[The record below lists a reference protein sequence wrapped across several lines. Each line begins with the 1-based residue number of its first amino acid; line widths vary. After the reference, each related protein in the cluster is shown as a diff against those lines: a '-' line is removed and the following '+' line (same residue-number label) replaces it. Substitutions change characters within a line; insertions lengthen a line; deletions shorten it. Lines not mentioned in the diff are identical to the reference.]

1 MSREKMSNVD
11 HAWLRMDGDS
21 NLMMIVGVN
30 IFEKSMS
37 VLRMHQLIRDRL
49 LVHRRFQQK
58 VETEGNGAH
67 WVSDTAFDL
76 HYHCFETTLPGGSK
90 GQVGDAE
97 LQVYVGGL
105 AMEPLNK
112 ARPLWQMILVQNY
125 KGSTA
130 LISRVHHCIGD
141 GIALVA
147 VMLSLTDQADV
158 PSGLVA
164 MKAAGAGL
172 KSRTQSEVSVGVE
185 SNPWVP
191 YLRPLTKGAVRAI
204 NMTGQA
210 VSRSM
215 HTFAAP
221 DMLTE
226 YAGVGSQVIKD
237 IAALAMLPNDS
248 PTSLKGKP
256 GNKKA
261 VAWNEPLPV
270 EEVKLVGKVLDC
282 SINDV
287 LLSCVSG
294 AIRNYLRSRGEVVEG
309 VEVRAMVP
317 VNLRPLKDALQLGNK
332 FGLVPLSLP
341 VGIENPLERL
351 LEVKRRMGELKTGYQ
366 ALLAFAI
373 LGVVGS
379 LPKMV
384 QDQVLA
390 IFGNKSTAV
399 MTNVPGPS
407 VPIKMAGET
416 LSRVMFWVPQSG
428 DIGMGVSILS
438 YAGGVQFGLITDT
451 VLCPDPQKI
460 IDGFAPEFEKLM
472 LTVMMMPKEA
482 VVTGQWSPRDVA
494 RRILHLA

>member
-30 IFEKSMS
+30 IFEKRIT
-37 VLRMHQLIRDRL
+37 LAGMHKLIQERL
-49 LVHRRFQQK
+49 LVHRRFMQK
-58 VETEGNGAH
+58 VESEANAAH
-67 WVSDTAFDL
+67 WVTDQAFDL
-76 HYHCFETTLPGGSK
+76 DYHCFETNLATDSG
-90 GQVGDAE
+90 GQVGDSQLKA
-97 LQVYVGGL
+97 YVGQL
-105 AMEPLNK
+105 AMQALSKE
-112 ARPLWQMILVQNY
+112 RPLWQIILVQNY

-147 VMLSLTDQADV
+147 VMLSLTDQDGGVVAAA
-158 PSGLVA
+158 SGV
-164 MKAAGAGL
+164 KASSSTTTGNPI
-172 KSRTQSEVSVGVE
+172 E

-191 YLRPLTKGAVRAI
+191 YLQPLTQGTLKAIKVGERA
-204 NMTGQA
+204 M
-210 VSRSM
+210 SRSM
-215 HTFAAP
+215 QTLAAP
-221 DMLTE
+221 DLLTE
-226 YAGVGSQVIKD
+226 YAGIGSQVIKD
-237 IAALAMLPNDS
+237 VAALAMMPNDS
-248 PTSLKGKP
+248 PTSLKGSP

-270 EEVKLVGKVLDC
+270 EEVKLIGKVLGC

-294 AIRNYLRSRGEVVEG
+294 AIRQYLRDRGEPTEG
-309 VEVRAMVP
+309 VEIRAMVP

-332 FGLVPLSLP
+332 FGLVPLTLP
-341 VGIENPLERL
+341 IGIENPLARV
-351 LEVKRRMGELKTGYQ
+351 LEVRKRMGELKVGYQ
-366 ALLAFAI
+366 ALLAFSI

-390 IFGNKSTAV
+390 LFGKKSTAV
-399 MTNVPGPS
+399 MTNVPGPAA
-407 VPIKMAGET
+407 PIKMAGET
-416 LSRVMFWVPQSG
+416 LSRIMFWVPQSG
-428 DIGMGVSILS
+428 DIGVGVSILS

-472 LTVMMMPKEA
+472 LTVMMMPRDL
-482 VVTGQWSPRDVA
+482 VVQNQWSPKEVA
-494 RRILHLA
+494 RRIFNAA

>member
-30 IFEKSMS
+30 IFEKSMT
-37 VLRMHQLIRDRL
+37 VLRMHELIKERL
-49 LVHRRFQQK
+49 LVHRRFRQR
-58 VETEGNGAH
+58 VEAEGNGAS
-67 WVSDTAFDL
+67 WVTDQAFDL
-76 HYHCFETTLPGGSK
+76 NYHCFETTLANSKKAGGQP

-97 LQVYVGGL
+97 LQAYVAEL
-105 AMEPLNK
+105 AMQPLNK
-112 ARPLWQMILVQNY
+112 DRPLWQMILVQNY

-147 VMLSLTDQADV
+147 VMLSLTDQADGQ
-158 PSGLVA
+158 SA
-164 MKAAGAGL
+164 AAAGA
-172 KSRTQSEVSVGVE
+172 KESSKAEASAGVE

-191 YLRPLTKGAVRAI
+191 YLKPLTKGALKAI
-204 NMTGQA
+204 KVTEQA
-210 VSRSM
+210 ISRSM
-215 HTFAAP
+215 HTFATP
-221 DMLTE
+221 NTLTE
-226 YAGVGSQVIKD
+226 YAGIGTQVIKD
-237 IAALAMLPNDS
+237 IAALAMMPNDS
-248 PTSLKGKP
+248 STSLKGKP

-294 AIRNYLRSRGEVVEG
+294 AIRNYLRGRGEPVDG
-309 VEVRAMVP
+309 VEIRAMVP

-332 FGLVPLSLP
+332 FGLVPLTLP

-373 LGVVGS
+373 LGLVGS

-390 IFGNKSTAV
+390 IFGKKSTAV
-399 MTNVPGPS
+399 MTNVPGPT

-428 DIGMGVSILS
+428 DIAMGVSILS

-451 VLCPDPQKI
+451 VLCPEPQKI

-482 VVTGQWSPRDVA
+482 VVTGQWHPREVA
-494 RRILHLA
+494 KRILRMA

>member
-30 IFEKSMS
+30 VFESR
-37 VLRMHQLIRDRL
+37 VTVERMHKLINERL
-49 LVHRRFQQK
+49 LVHRRFLQK
-58 VETEGNGAH
+58 VEAEGNGAH
-67 WVSDTAFDL
+67 WVADAAFDL
-76 HYHCFETTLPGGSK
+76 NYHCFETILPGGLI
-90 GQVGDAE
+90 GPHITPQIGDAE
-97 LQVYVGGL
+97 LQRFIGQL
-105 AMEPLNK
+105 AMEPLHK
-112 ARPLWQMILVQNY
+112 ERPLWQMILVQNY

-147 VMLSLTDQADV
+147 VMLSLTDQADGV
-158 PSGLVA
+158 SAV
-164 MKAAGAGL
+164 AAGA
-172 KSRTQSEVSVGVE
+172 KQSAQQEGSGGVE

-191 YLRPLTKGAVRAI
+191 YLNPLTKGTLKAI
-204 NMTGQA
+204 KVTEQA

-215 HTFAAP
+215 QTIATP
-221 DMLTE
+221 DLLTE
-226 YAGVGSQVIKD
+226 YAGIGAQVIKD
-237 IAALAMLPNDS
+237 IAALALMPNDS
-248 PTSLKGKP
+248 STSLKGAP
-256 GNKKA
+256 GRKKA
-261 VAWNEPLPV
+261 VAWNEPLPMA
-270 EEVKLVGKVLDC
+270 EVKLLGKVLDC

-294 AIRNYLRSRGEVVEG
+294 ALRNYLLQRGENVDG
-309 VEVRAMVP
+309 VEIRAMVP

-332 FGLVPLSLP
+332 FGLVPLTLP

-351 LEVKRRMGELKTGYQ
+351 LEVKRRMGDLKTGYQ

-390 IFGNKSTAV
+390 LFGKKSTAV
-399 MTNVPGPS
+399 MTNVPGPA

-416 LSRVMFWVPQSG
+416 LSRIMFWVPQSG

-438 YAGGVQFGLITDT
+438 YAGGVQFGLMTDT
-451 VLCPDPQKI
+451 LLCPEPQKI
-460 IDGFAPEFEKLM
+460 IDGFAPEFEKLL

-482 VVTGQWSPRDVA
+482 VVHGHWSPRDVA
-494 RRILHLA
+494 TRIFRL